1 MNLKDR
7 GYRFVVRVVDGLV
20 DGQWTHPADVK
31 PEGLDCTDMDDETFC
46 EVMERMRQRVRQ
58 GELR

>member
-1 MNLKDR
+1 MNLYEQ
-7 GYRFVVRVVDGLV
+7 GMRFVVRVVESRIE
-20 DGQWTHPADVK
+20 ADWMHQTEVK
-31 PEGLDCTDMDDETFC
+31 PEWLDCTDMDDETFC